1 MDIKEAILSIL
12 TSRKISTQEEVAEEL
27 RKQGLQVKQ
36 STISRQFKA
45 LGVHKALA
53 DGVVFYKVPSTGSK
67 IGHFVKSIRH
77 NEALIAVKTND
88 GAANLVGDIIDKLDM
103 PEILGVIAGDNTIFV
118 TTSSLADI
126 KTVCRILKERL
137 Q

>member
-27 RKQGLQVKQ
+27 RKRGLQVKQ
-36 STISRQFKA
+36 STVSRQFKA
-45 LGVHKALA
+45 LGVYKALA
-53 DGVVFYKVPSTGSK
+53 DGVVFYKVPSTANKVGN
-67 IGHFVKSIRH
+67 FVKSIRY
-77 NEALIAVKTND
+77 NEALIVVKTND

-118 TTSSLADI
+118 TTSSLANI
-126 KTVCRILKERL
+126 KAVCCILKERL

>member
-67 IGHFVKSIRH
+67 VGHFVKSIRH